1 MRKGITTMKN
11 MYRVEM
17 MNEVDWG
24 EYMRGGFN
32 YNVYTTYILAETAEH
47 ALTIAIEANP
57 GMVINTKSIKTT
69 DEIEAEEKA
78 KQARIAAEEEKAAA
92 AKAKRLATEMAKA
105 EAEGMTLEEYRAKK
119 AYERKV
125 KAAEKAVAEAEE
137 ALAKAKARLAEL
149 MK

>member
-1 MRKGITTMKN
+1 MKN

-17 MNEVDWG
+17 MNEADYG

-32 YNVYTTYILAETAEH
+32 YNVNTTYIYAESAEQALA
-47 ALTIAIEANP
+47 IAKEVNP
-57 GMVINTKSIKTT
+57 GLIINSRSIKTT
-69 DEIEAEEKA
+69 DEIEAEENAKKA
-78 KQARIAAEEEKAAA
+78 RNAAEEEKAAA

-105 EAEGMTLEEYRAKK
+105 EAEGLTLEEYRAKK

-149 MK
+149 TK

>member
-1 MRKGITTMKN
+1 MKN
-11 MYRVEM
+11 LYRVEM
-17 MNEVDWG
+17 MTEADYR

-32 YNVYTTYILAETAEH
+32 YNVYTTYTLAETADH
-47 ALTIAIEANP
+47 AVAIAKEANP
-57 GMVINTKSIKTT
+57 GMVINDKHVETT
-69 DEIEAEEKA
+69 DEIEAKENA

-149 MK
+149 LK